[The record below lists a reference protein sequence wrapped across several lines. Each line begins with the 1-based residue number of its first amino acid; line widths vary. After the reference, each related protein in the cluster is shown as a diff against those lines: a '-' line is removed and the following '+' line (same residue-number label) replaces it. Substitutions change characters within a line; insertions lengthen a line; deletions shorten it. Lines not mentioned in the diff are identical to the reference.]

1 MCSTPGLNRIIW
13 PFKDSV
19 EASLEQNKVR
29 SCPSDEAF
37 ADRPAGVVRD
47 EGNDCRFV
55 GTLRQAGLGD
65 EWWGRG

>member
-29 SCPSDEAF
+29 LCPSDEPF
-37 ADRPAGVVRD
+37 ADRLAGVVRD
-47 EGNDCRFV
+47 EGNDYRFV

-65 EWWGRG
+65 E